1 MMERKDEGL
10 QSLGKHTEYK
20 DTYAPEVLETFNNMH
35 PDNEISPR
43 SASAMCPM

>member
-35 PDNEISPR
+35 PDNDY
-43 SASAMCPM
+43 